1 MGNINIRK
9 YSLEEGLEFKII
21 KLPLVNKKVFS
32 YKAVKNEGR
41 LAAYDLKDYIETNKV
56 NKDLGDEGELFV
68 LEYEKECVKKYNLP
82 SAKNVRHISVDEGDG
97 LGYDILSYD
106 SQGNE
111 IYIEVKTTEG
121 GEKTSFYITANELL
135 KSEQEKEKYFLYR
148 VYNFDIEKGVGDI
161 AVRRGSL
168 KDLCIMPQVYKV
180 DLE

>member
-21 KLPLVNKKVFS
+21 RLPLVNKKVFS

-41 LAAYDLKDYIETNKV
+41 LAAYDMKDYIETNKA
-56 NKDLGDEGELFV
+56 NKTLGVEGELFV

-82 SAKNVRHISVDEGDG
+82 LAKCVRHISVDEGDG

-148 VYNFDIEKGVGDI
+148 VYNFDKDKKIGNI
-161 AVRRGSL
+161 SVRRGSL

-180 DLE
+180 ELE